1 MGKDYIYFHEPE
13 SAKLFVHEGA
23 DYTIDPLV
31 LTVIGV
37 DEQLIEYAFKLSE
50 RVLSIHGKYLNEMTL
65 PALEAEYEKI
75 FSL

>member
-1 MGKDYIYFHEPE
+1 MGKDYVYFHEPE
-13 SAKLFVHEGA
+13 SAKLFIHEGL
-23 DYTIDPLV
+23 DYSIDPLA

-50 RVLSIHGKYLNEMTL
+50 RVLNIHGQYQNEMTISD
-65 PALEAEYEKI
+65 LELEYKKI